1 MERYSIDRYLND
13 ANLATDYSKNFEEC
27 ILDWPTPSVVIDYE
41 AFTQSNQFETDEVSG
56 SVQIL

>member
-41 AFTQSNQFETDEVSG
+41 AFTQSN
-56 SVQIL
+56 